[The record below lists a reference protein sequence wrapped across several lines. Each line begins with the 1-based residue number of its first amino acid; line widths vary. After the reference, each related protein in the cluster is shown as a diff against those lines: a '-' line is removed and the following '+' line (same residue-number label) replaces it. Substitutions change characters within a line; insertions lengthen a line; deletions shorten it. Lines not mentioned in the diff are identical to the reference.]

1 MSAAKPYIFATLG
14 IGLLV
19 AMDGVVKELMLTLPF
34 LQALFIRFASGAC
47 VAFLVLLVTRPP
59 MPDAISIRANLL
71 RVPLVVLTASTF
83 FFSVRELPL
92 AEAIALSFLSP
103 IFVAILGLL
112 LLKERVDRRIVLAL
126 AFGFAGMGAML
137 APKLAQ
143 GVTGSTLGVA
153 SALASAVFYALN
165 LVLLR
170 KIAQRDPPPVI
181 VAFQATGPAILLAVP
196 AWLVWQPLSARHLM
210 LAAVTGVLAVAGHLL
225 VTRAYALATAARVA
239 SSEYTGLVWAALIGF
254 MLFGETPGMP
264 TFLGTALIVLG
275 AMVVARR

>member
-1 MSAAKPYIFATLG
+1 
-14 IGLLV
+14 
-19 AMDGVVKELMLTLPF
+19 
-34 LQALFIRFASGAC
+34 
-47 VAFLVLLVTRPP
+47 
-59 MPDAISIRANLL
+59 
-71 RVPLVVLTASTF
+71 VVLTASTF

-103 IFVAILGLL
+103 IFVAILGLV
-112 LLKERVDRRIVLAL
+112 LLKERVDRRIILAL
-126 AFGFAGMGAML
+126 AFGFAGMAAML
-137 APKLAQ
+137 APKLSQ

-170 KIAQRDPPPVI
+170 KIAQRDPPSVI
-181 VAFQATGPAILLAVP
+181 VAFQATGPALALALP
-196 AWLVWQPLSARHLM
+196 AWLVWQPLSTRHLM
-210 LAAVTGVLAVAGHLL
+210 LAALTGVLAVAGHLF

-254 MLFGETPGMP
+254 MLFGETPGVP
-264 TFLGTALIVLG
+264 TFIGTALIVLG